1 MRIFGKEITD
11 ECSKCGNVLE
21 CELFR
26 QGHGIKQ
33 ERTNIREMVECQMEH
48 MAENKLMRFHPV
60 NAQLV

>member
-33 ERTNIREMVECQMEH
+33 ERINIRGMVECQMEH
-48 MAENKLMRFHPV
+48 KDKWKKTN
-60 NAQLV
+60 

>member
-26 QGHGIKQ
+26 QGHGIKK
-33 ERTNIREMVECQMEH
+33 ERTNVREMVECQMEH
-48 MAENKLMRFHPV
+48 KDKWQKTN
-60 NAQLV
+60 Q